1 MKADTLEM
9 ESQISKNSSPFV
21 TFLFDP
27 NGQLT
32 ADMTGQS
39 DSQPTD
45 ERLGRRTSKAG
56 LFRLLVYQCG
66 GPSLWSLAVPLLE

>member
-1 MKADTLEM
+1 M
-9 ESQISKNSSPFV
+9 ESQIPQNSSPFV

-39 DSQPTD
+39 DSQSTD

-66 GPSLWSLAVPLLE
+66 SQSLWSLAVPL